1 MRIEPLDPFRDMV
14 SLRDAVNSLVQ
25 ESFVPP
31 NGAPPR
37 GAATFTLPLDI
48 TEAEDDFVVT
58 ASMPGIEPEDVQTTI
73 LGDTLMIRGD
83 SKADREQNGHNWLV
97 RERRAGSFQRS
108 VRLGTPIDADKASAL
123 FEHGVLTLTL
133 PKSEQARPRQIKVG
147 VRPTVDVLGGPV
159 LASNPPVSP

>member
-1 MRIEPLDPFRDMV
+1 MRIQPWDPYRDMV
-14 SLRDAVNSLVQ
+14 SLRDAVNSLIQ
-25 ESFVPP
+25 DSFVPP
-31 NGAPPR
+31 SGAQPR
-37 GAATFTLPLDI
+37 ETATFMLPLDI

-58 ASMPGIEPEDVQTTI
+58 ASMPGIKPEDVQTTI
-73 LGDTLMIRGD
+73 LGDTLTIRGE
-83 SKADREQNGHNWLV
+83 STADGEQHGHNWLV

-108 VRLGTPIDADKASAL
+108 VKLGTPINADKASAQ

-133 PKSEQARPRQIKVG
+133 PKSEQARPKQIKVS